1 MSLLRLRTSL
11 VLNSRVTKNAI
22 VWHTAATA
30 PLQGVGFPIQLGIRV
45 VARTRAQVHCE
56 LLTGG
61 DEPHNNSLKLTRRAA
76 LSGMLE
82 SPAGRA

>member
-56 LLTGG
+56 LLTGYSPETWVTLLSKDIG
-61 DEPHNNSLKLTRRAA
+61 YTRLARST
-76 LSGMLE
+76 LW
-82 SPAGRA
+82 